1 MNQAPRYDMN
11 FQRYY
16 SNLMDFLL
24 NRRSPLLPR
33 VNETQSQVQVLVQE
47 PDLGRKKVKYPDKYA
62 KMESMFLQRHEDH
75 LEETLQL
82 CFD

>member
-1 MNQAPRYDMN
+1 MNLAPRYDMN

-47 PDLGRKKVKYPDKYA
+47 P
-62 KMESMFLQRHEDH
+62 
-75 LEETLQL
+75 EEGEIPGEIPQQDSPSVQVTQNRISVS
-82 CFD
+82 

>member
-1 MNQAPRYDMN
+1 MPGENLTLEDWRRVMVMNQAPRYDMN
-11 FQRYY
+11 FQRDY

-47 PDLGRKKVKYPDKYA
+47 PDLGR
-62 KMESMFLQRHEDH
+62 R
-75 LEETLQL
+75 
-82 CFD
+82 